1 MASIEAVIVFIA
13 PKGWMIEDVFIEQPY
28 SYIEKGRRKKLQL
41 KKKIFYGLKK
51 LRDAYVSKNN

>member
-1 MASIEAVIVFIA
+1 
-13 PKGWMIEDVFIEQPY
+13 MIEDVFIEQPY